1 MKLKDIYRDLLHQG
15 KKQVEY
21 CTKGVWHDTRR
32 HWWVNFVKTLN
43 LSVQS
48 FLSRDVQSQAMA
60 MAFRTLLALVP
71 ALALF
76 FAIGRGFGLQ
86 NVLRTE
92 LYRLLPA
99 QQTAIDYSLEYVDK
113 YLSQSSEGIF
123 VGVGIVVLLWTL
135 FSLMNGV
142 ETAFNRIW
150 GVKRGRSLGRKLS
163 EYTALMLLLP
173 IVLMVAGGLSLYV
186 SDSLRSLMGYAFLSP
201 IISIVIE
208 VSSWAMTWLF
218 FGLVYFL
225 IPNTKVKFAN
235 ALAAGVFAGSAF
247 LVLQWLFVSGQ
258 MYVSRYNAIYG
269 SVAFLP
275 LLLIWLQFTYTIT
288 LAGAVVCYSS
298 QNIFMFNFSDAIRHM
313 STSYRNRLSLAITA
327 VIYQQFSSNK
337 GPTEQRI
344 LVDQYGIPHR
354 LATIA
359 CDRLVAAGI
368 IILVDTQN
376 PRQERTFQP
385 ALNPTGL
392 TVAETLKR
400 LNAIGAA
407 DFIPDFDE
415 NFKGVVQCCDAID
428 DSIATVANTQLITQ
442 LQIQTNITNP

>member
-1 MKLKDIYRDLLHQG
+1 MNIKRLYHKTLHWG
-15 KKQVEY
+15 KEQVQY
-21 CTKGVWHDTRR
+21 CSKGVWQDTRR
-32 HWWVNFVKTLN
+32 HWWVNLIKTLN

-60 MAFRTLLALVP
+60 MAFRTLLAMVP

-86 NVLRTE
+86 NVLRNE

-99 QQTAIDYSLEYVDK
+99 QQTAIDYALEYVDK

-135 FSLMNGV
+135 ISLMSGV

-150 GVKRGRSLGRKLS
+150 GVKSGRNLGRKLS

-173 IVLMVAGGLSLYV
+173 VVLMVAGGLSLAV
-186 SDSLRSLMGYAFLSP
+186 SDSLQALMGYTFLSP
-201 IISIVIE
+201 IISIIVE
-208 VSSWAMTWLF
+208 VSSWIMTWLF
-218 FGLVYFL
+218 FALVYFL

-235 ALAAGVFAGSAF
+235 AFAAGVFAGTAF
-247 LVLQWLFVSGQ
+247 LILQWLFVSGQ

-275 LLLIWLQFTYTIT
+275 LLLIWLQFTFTIT

-298 QNIFMFNFSDAIRHM
+298 QNIFMFNFSDAIQHM

-327 VIYQQFSSNK
+327 VVYQRFSANK
-337 GPTEQRI
+337 GPTELQM
-344 LVDQYGIPHR
+344 LVERYGIPYR
-354 LATIA
+354 LATIV
-359 CDRLVAAGI
+359 CDRLIAAGLF
-368 IILVDTQN
+368 ILVDTQDSH
-376 PRQERTFQP
+376 QERAFQP
-385 ALNPTGL
+385 ALNPNDL
-392 TVAETLKR
+392 TVAQVLER
-400 LNAIGAA
+400 LNALGAA
-407 DFIPDFDE
+407 DFIADFDK
-415 NFKGVVQCCDAID
+415 NFTGVVHCCDAID
-428 DSIATVANTQLITQ
+428 QQIAAQADTQLITQ
-442 LQIQTNITNP
+442 LQIQTN

>member
-1 MKLKDIYRDLLHQG
+1 MNIKRLYRKVLHWG
-15 KKQVEY
+15 KEQVQY
-21 CTKGVWHDTRR
+21 CSKGVWHDTRR
-32 HWWVNFVKTLN
+32 HWWVNLIKTLN

-60 MAFRTLLALVP
+60 MAYRTLLAMVP

-86 NVLRTE
+86 NVLRNE

-99 QQTAIDYSLEYVDK
+99 QQTAIDYALEYVDK

-135 FSLMNGV
+135 ISLMSGV

-150 GVKRGRSLGRKLS
+150 GVKSGRNLGRKLS

-173 IVLMVAGGLSLYV
+173 VVLMVAGGLSLAV
-186 SDSLRSLMGYAFLSP
+186 SDSLQSLMGYSFLSP
-201 IISIVIE
+201 IISIIVE
-208 VSSWAMTWLF
+208 VSSWIMTWF
-218 FGLVYFL
+218 FFALVYFL
-225 IPNTKVKFAN
+225 IPNTKVKFGN
-235 ALAAGVFAGSAF
+235 AFAAGVFAGTAF
-247 LVLQWLFVSGQ
+247 LILQWLFVSGQ

-298 QNIFMFNFSDAIRHM
+298 QNIFMFNFSDAIQHM

-327 VIYQQFSSNK
+327 VVYQRFSTNQ
-337 GPTEQRI
+337 GPTELQM
-344 LVDQYGIPHR
+344 LVGRYGIPYR
-354 LATIA
+354 LATIV
-359 CDRLVAAGI
+359 CDRLIAAGLFI
-368 IILVDTQN
+368 QVDTQDTHK
-376 PRQERTFQP
+376 ERTFQP
-385 ALNPTGL
+385 ALNPNDL
-392 TVAETLKR
+392 TVAQVLKR
-400 LNAIGAA
+400 LNALGAA
-407 DFIPDFDE
+407 DFIADFDK
-415 NFKGVVQCCDAID
+415 NFTGVVHCCDAID
-428 DSIATVANTQLITQ
+428 QTIAAQAATQLITQ
-442 LQIQTNITNP
+442 LQIQTN

>member
-1 MKLKDIYRDLLHQG
+1 MNIKRLYRKALHWG
-15 KKQVEY
+15 KEQAKY
-21 CTKGVWHDTRR
+21 CSKGVWQDTRR
-32 HWWVNFVKTLN
+32 HWWVNLIKTLN

-60 MAFRTLLALVP
+60 MAFRTLLAMVP

-86 NVLRTE
+86 NVLRNE

-113 YLSQSSEGIF
+113 YLSQSSEGLF

-135 FSLMNGV
+135 ISLMNGV

-150 GVKRGRSLGRKLS
+150 GVKSGRNLGRKLS

-173 IVLMVAGGLSLYV
+173 VVLMVAGGLSLAV
-186 SDSLRSLMGYAFLSP
+186 SDSLRTLMGYSFLSP
-201 IISIVIE
+201 IISAVME
-208 VSSWAMTWLF
+208 VSSWIMTWLF
-218 FGLVYFL
+218 FALVYFL

-235 ALAAGVFAGSAF
+235 AFAAGVFAGTAF
-247 LVLQWLFVSGQ
+247 LLLQWLFVSGQ

-275 LLLIWLQFTYTIT
+275 LLLIWLQFTFTIT

-298 QNIFMFNFSDAIRHM
+298 QNIFMFNFSDAIQHM

-327 VIYQQFSSNK
+327 VVYQRFSSNQ
-337 GPTEQRI
+337 GPTELRM
-344 LVDQYGIPHR
+344 LVERYGIPYR
-354 LATIA
+354 LATIVA
-359 CDRLVAAGI
+359 DRLIAAGLF
-368 IILVDTQN
+368 ILVDTQN
-376 PRQERTFQP
+376 SHQERAFQP
-385 ALNPTGL
+385 ALNPNDL
-392 TVAETLKR
+392 TVAQVLKR
-400 LNAIGAA
+400 LNALGAA
-407 DFIPDFDE
+407 DFIADFDKH
-415 NFKGVVQCCDAID
+415 FQGVVHCCDAID
-428 DSIATVANTQLITQ
+428 QQIAAQADTQLITQ